1 MRRQKSG
8 HGVVCVLSSTEL
20 CKQVRHADKQNEV
33 DATSI
38 YIQKTGAS
46 SLPTNKN
53 VIPEP

>member
-38 YIQKTGAS
+38 YIQKTAAS